1 MSNNRIVRNSKI
13 ANGVPVIRET
23 QVPVHEILDRLAGE
37 ATLKQ
42 VVDELTGLEL
52 TDVKAALEYAA
63 DHARQ
68 HRTKGTAPLDVKTVA
83 SEGSV
88 ELNMKKI
95 LIVDDLEDNRILMK
109 HMFKGSGFTL
119 IMATD
124 GEEALRK
131 AQAELPVL
139 VISDIQMPGTS
150 GLDLLTALKKDERTK
165 HVGVI
170 LVTAHARGPGQTSQG
185 LDMGADDYLSRPF
198 VKDEFLSRVGSIMR
212 LKWSE
217 EQTRRKAQAV
227 AHHNTGLELVNE
239 LALTVNSSLDLQE
252 IFATSMLR
260 LSELLETEVVSVL
273 LLDETRQKLEVNVSS
288 HTGRRVSA
296 LVDFVFETKITVQDI
311 KDEFP
316 GIVANV
322 LADSIDAL
330 GIASGA
336 EADTIQCIPMISK
349 EQVIGAIAVSNKRSG
364 SFADTDWI
372 LLHSAAGIIAVAVEN
387 ARLLEAAHDQLDD
400 LIVLNE
406 IGRALTS
413 SLNQEQILKQTT
425 LLVQRSLQA
434 EAASLWLLDETDQ
447 VLELIA
453 ASGIGAAEVIGYR
466 LPIEQGLAGYVART
480 GEPYISADVSKDEK
494 YFGLV
499 TDELGDYT
507 PHSILSV
514 PVQVKGQ
521 IIGVMQALH
530 RHMGWF
536 GEKNM
541 RFFHSVANTVGIAV
555 ENAQLFGEVQS
566 FNRHLEQMVAERTKE
581 LAEEKEKTEAILAS
595 MADGLLVLDAENHI
609 LTANLVA
616 EEMLGFDLSQTAGQP
631 IGPEQLDNPMWNRI
645 NIMATSTKLT
655 DSALVDML
663 GVQTKMLRSIQA
675 RSAKVH
681 NEANEIVGTVIVLR
695 DITALKEVERM
706 KARFTAGITHEL
718 RTPLAIIRLHA
729 KNLLQYDQRLSAEMR
744 GELLNSIQSQVDL
757 LTRLIEDILHISRL
771 DDGIIDNQLESLD
784 LGTLVAQLLVELQ
797 PLAQAK
803 RITLNHTNAV
813 KKPIVRADPD
823 QLERVIRNL
832 IDNAIKY
839 TPSGG
844 SIKVETVSELRDN
857 QEFVGVQVVDTG
869 IGIPSELHSQIFD
882 RFYRIDPSHTT
893 PGTGLGLSI
902 VKEIITAYGGNVHVE
917 SKPGVGS
924 TFVVTVP
931 RISGKA
937 IEEYS

>member
-1 MSNNRIVRNSKI
+1 MANNRIVRSSKI

-23 QVPVHEILDRLAGE
+23 QVPVHGILDQLAAG
-37 ATLKQ
+37 ANLRKA
-42 VVDELTGLEL
+42 VDQLTGLEL
-52 TDVKAALEYAA
+52 ADVKAALEYASSLV
-63 DHARQ
+63 RQ
-68 HRTKGTAPLDVKTVA
+68 QRAKGTEPLDVKTVS

-88 ELNMKKI
+88 ELNMRKI

-119 IMATD
+119 ITATD
-124 GEEALRK
+124 GEEAFKK
-131 AQAELPVL
+131 ARAELPVL

-150 GLDLLTALKKDERTK
+150 GLDLLTTLKSDKRTK
-165 HVGVI
+165 HMGVI

-198 VKDEFLSRVGSIMR
+198 TKAEFLSRVGSIMR

-227 AHHNTGLELVNE
+227 AQHNTGLELVNE
-239 LALTVNSSLDLQE
+239 LALAVNSSLDLQE
-252 IFATSMLR
+252 IFAASMLR
-260 LSELLETEVVSVL
+260 LSELLEAEIVSVL
-273 LLDETRQKLEVNVSS
+273 LLNESKQQLEVNISS
-288 HTGRRVSA
+288 HLGRRVSA
-296 LVDFVFETKITVQDI
+296 LADFAFETKVTAQEI
-311 KDEFP
+311 KDEVP
-316 GIVANV
+316 AIVANV
-322 LADSIDAL
+322 LTDSYNDL
-330 GIASGA
+330 GLDSVPR
-336 EADTIQCIPMISK
+336 ADTIQCIPMISK
-349 EQVIGAIAVSNKRSG
+349 EQVIGAIAISNKQSG

-387 ARLLEAAHDQLDD
+387 VRLLEAAHDQLDD

-413 SLNQEQILKQTT
+413 SLDQDQILKQTT

-447 VLELIA
+447 ELELIA
-453 ASGIGAAEVIGYR
+453 ASGIGAARVTGYR
-466 LPIEQGLAGYVART
+466 LSVTQGLAGYVART
-480 GEPYISADVSKDEK
+480 GEPYSSADVSRDEK

-514 PVQVKGQ
+514 PVRIKGQ

-530 RHMGWF
+530 RNIGWF
-536 GEKNM
+536 GEKDM
-541 RFFHSVANTVGIAV
+541 RFFHSVASSVGIAV

-595 MADGLLVLDAENHI
+595 MADGLLVLDAQNHI

-616 EEMLGFDLSQTAGQP
+616 EEMLDFDLSQMEGQP
-631 IGPEQLDNPMWNRI
+631 IGPEQLDSPMWSRI
-645 NIMATSTKLT
+645 NVMANSTKLT

-663 GVQTKMLRSIQA
+663 AVQTNMLRSIQA

-681 NEANEIVGTVIVLR
+681 NETDEIIGTVIVLR

-718 RTPLAIIRLHA
+718 RTPLAIIRLHT
-729 KNLLQYDQRLSAEMR
+729 KNLLKYDERLSAQMR
-744 GELLNSIQSQVDL
+744 SELLNSIQSQVEL
-757 LTRLIEDILHISRL
+757 LTKLIEDILHLSRL
-771 DDGIIDNQLESLD
+771 DNGIVETQLEPLD
-784 LGTLVAQLLVELQ
+784 LGALVAQLLVELR

-803 RITLNHTNAV
+803 QIALNYTKSTKRPFVQVNPEH
-813 KKPIVRADPD
+813 
-823 QLERVIRNL
+823 LERVIRNL
-832 IDNAIKY
+832 IENAIKY
-839 TPSGG
+839 TPSDG
-844 SIKVETVSELRDN
+844 SIQVQTVSELRDN
-857 QEFVGVQVVDTG
+857 QEFVGVQVADNG
-869 IGIPSELHSQIFD
+869 IGIPPEYHSQIFD
-882 RFYRIDPSHTT
+882 RFYRVDPSHTI

-902 VKEIITAYGGNVHVE
+902 VKEIISAYGGDVHLE

-924 TFVVTVP
+924 TFVVAIP
-931 RISGKA
+931 RVSGKVA
-937 IEEYS
+937 A